1 MPITIKSESE
11 IKKMRIAGE
20 ITGKAL
26 EVAEKNIRVG
36 MTTHELDKIIENHI
50 RSCNA
55 VPGFLNYRGY
65 PASSCISINEE
76 VIHGIPGERKL
87 KAGDVVSVDVGA
99 VFGGYY
105 GDAARTFILGETSD
119 ENKKLVEIT
128 RQSFFEGIKFAKQ
141 GCHLFEISEAIQDY
155 VEKNGFSVVKD
166 YVGHGIGTNM
176 HEAPEIPNYKQNRR
190 GPKLTAGMTLAIEPM
205 VNIGT
210 DRVISLGDGWT
221 VITADKKCSAHYEN
235 TILICDGEPEILTM
249 V

>member
-11 IKKMRIAGE
+11 IKKMRVAGE

-26 EVAEKNIRVG
+26 EVAEKNICVG
-36 MTTHELDKIIENHI
+36 MTTRELDKIIENYI
-50 RSCNA
+50 RSRNA

-65 PASSCISINEE
+65 SASSCISINEE
-76 VIHGIPGERKL
+76 VVHGIPGERKL

-99 VFGGYY
+99 IFDGYY

-119 ENKKLVEIT
+119 ENKKLVEVT
-128 RQSFFEGIKFAKQ
+128 RQSFFEGIKFAKS

-176 HEAPEIPNYKQNRR
+176 HEAPEIPNYKQDRR
-190 GPKLTAGMTLAIEPM
+190 GPKLIVGMTLAIEPM

-210 DRVISLGDGWT
+210 DRVISLNDGWT

>member
-26 EVAEKNIRVG
+26 EVAEKNVRVG
-36 MTTHELDKIIENHI
+36 MTTHELDKIIENYI
-50 RSCNA
+50 RSRGA
-55 VPGFLNYRGY
+55 IPGFLNYRGY

-76 VIHGIPGERKL
+76 VIHGIPGSKKL
-87 KAGDVVSVDVGA
+87 KSGDIVSVDVGA
-99 VFGGYY
+99 IFDGYY
-105 GDAARTFILGETSD
+105 GDAARTFILGETSA
-119 ENKKLVEIT
+119 ENKKLVEVT
-128 RQSFFEGIKFAKQ
+128 KQSFFEGIKFAKP

-176 HEAPEIPNYKQNRR
+176 HEAPEIPNYKQDRR
-190 GPKLTAGMTLAIEPM
+190 GPRLVIGMTLAIEPM

-210 DRVISLGDGWT
+210 DRVVSLDDGWT

>member
-26 EVAEKNIRVG
+26 EVAEKNVRVG
-36 MTTHELDKIIENHI
+36 MTTHELDKIIENYI
-50 RSCNA
+50 RSRGA
-55 VPGFLNYRGY
+55 IPGFLNYRGY

-76 VIHGIPGERKL
+76 VIHGIPGSKKL
-87 KAGDVVSVDVGA
+87 KSGDIVSVDVGA
-99 VFGGYY
+99 IFDGYY
-105 GDAARTFILGETSD
+105 GDAARTFILGETSA
-119 ENKKLVEIT
+119 ENKKLVEVT
-128 RQSFFEGIKFAKQ
+128 KQSFFEGIKFAKP

-176 HEAPEIPNYKQNRR
+176 HEAPEIPNYKQDRR
-190 GPKLTAGMTLAIEPM
+190 GPKLVIGMTLAIEPM

-210 DRVISLGDGWT
+210 DRVVSLDDGWT

>member
-11 IKKMRIAGE
+11 IKKMRVAGE

-26 EVAEKNIRVG
+26 EVAEKNICVG
-36 MTTHELDKIIENHI
+36 MTTHELDKIIENYI
-50 RSCNA
+50 SSRNA

-76 VIHGIPGERKL
+76 VIHGIPGSKKL
-87 KAGDVVSVDVGA
+87 KSGDIVSVDVGA
-99 VFGGYY
+99 IFDGFY
-105 GDAARTFILGETSD
+105 GDAARTFILGETSA
-119 ENKKLVEIT
+119 ENKKLVEVT
-128 RQSFFEGIKFAKQ
+128 KQSFFEGIKFAKP

-176 HEAPEIPNYKQNRR
+176 HEAPEIPNYKQDRR
-190 GPKLTAGMTLAIEPM
+190 GPKLVIGMTLAIEPM

-210 DRVISLGDGWT
+210 DRVVSLDDGWT

>member
-1 MPITIKSESE
+1 MPITIKNESE
-11 IKKMRIAGE
+11 IKKMRVAGE

-26 EVAEKNIRVG
+26 EVAEKNICIG
-36 MTTHELDKIIENHI
+36 MTTHELDKIIEDYI
-50 RSCNA
+50 RSRGA
-55 VPGFLNYRGY
+55 IPGFLNYRGY

-76 VIHGIPGERKL
+76 VIHGIPGSKKL
-87 KAGDVVSVDVGA
+87 KNGDVVSVDVGA
-99 VFGGYY
+99 IFDGYY
-105 GDAARTFILGETSD
+105 GDAARTFLLGETSD
-119 ENKKLVEIT
+119 ENKKLVEVT
-128 RQSFFEGIKFAKQ
+128 RQSFFEGIKFAKP

-176 HEAPEIPNYKQNRR
+176 HEAPEIPNYRQDRR
-190 GPKLTAGMTLAIEPM
+190 GPKLVIGMTLAIEPM

-210 DRVISLGDGWT
+210 DRVISLNDGWT

>member
-1 MPITIKSESE
+1 MPITIKNESE
-11 IKKMRIAGE
+11 IKKMRVAGE

-26 EVAEKNIRVG
+26 EVAEKNICIG
-36 MTTHELDKIIENHI
+36 MTTHELDKIIEDYI
-50 RSCNA
+50 RSRGA
-55 VPGFLNYRGY
+55 IPGFLNYRGY

-76 VIHGIPGERKL
+76 VIHGIPGSKKL
-87 KAGDVVSVDVGA
+87 KNGDVVSVDVGA
-99 VFGGYY
+99 IFDGYY

-119 ENKKLVEIT
+119 ENKKLVEVT
-128 RQSFFEGIKFAKQ
+128 RQSFFEGIKFAKP

-176 HEAPEIPNYKQNRR
+176 HEAPEIPNYKQDRR
-190 GPKLTAGMTLAIEPM
+190 GPKLIVGMTLAIEPM

-210 DRVISLGDGWT
+210 DRVISLNDGWT

>member
-11 IKKMRIAGE
+11 IKKMRVAGE

-26 EVAEKNIRVG
+26 EVAEKNICVG
-36 MTTHELDKIIENHI
+36 MTTRELDKIIENYI
-50 RSCNA
+50 RSRNA

-99 VFGGYY
+99 IFDGYY

-119 ENKKLVEIT
+119 ENKKLVEVT
-128 RQSFFEGIKFAKQ
+128 RQSFFEGIKFAKS
-141 GCHLFEISEAIQDY
+141 GCHLFEISESVQDY

-166 YVGHGIGTNM
+166 YVGHGIGTIM

-210 DRVISLGDGWT
+210 DRVISLDDGWT

>member
-1 MPITIKSESE
+1 MPITIKNESE
-11 IKKMRIAGE
+11 IKKMRVAGE

-26 EVAEKNIRVG
+26 EVAEKNICIG
-36 MTTHELDKIIENHI
+36 MTTHELDKIIEDYI
-50 RSCNA
+50 RSRGA
-55 VPGFLNYRGY
+55 IPGFLNYRGY

-76 VIHGIPGERKL
+76 VIHGIPGSKKL
-87 KAGDVVSVDVGA
+87 KNGDVVSVDVGA
-99 VFGGYY
+99 IFDGYY
-105 GDAARTFILGETSD
+105 GDAARTFLLGETSD
-119 ENKKLVEIT
+119 ENKKLVEVT
-128 RQSFFEGIKFAKQ
+128 RQSFFEGIKFAKS

-176 HEAPEIPNYKQNRR
+176 HEAPEIPNYKQDRR
-190 GPKLTAGMTLAIEPM
+190 GPKLIVGMTLAIEPM

-210 DRVISLGDGWT
+210 DRVISLNDGWT